1 MLAEYLI
8 QENSNMRR
16 DDFDILVAGP
26 DDVWDELW
34 VEIYYNND
42 IPVFIIQEG
51 IFYEAILY
59 KGDFEFMAL
68 PLSGLITA
76 LQEAKVFLPGNEE
89 AYMEVYYTNRELFD
103 STKKAYLDNCKIVET
118 LLGEVDI
125 LHNGILLAKLSSKEG
140 ESIVSF
146 YYHGEYIRL
155 PLEALQYLL
164 QEAKKLLL
172 VN

>member
-118 LLGEVDI
+118 PLGEVDI

-140 ESIVSF
+140 VSIVSF
-146 YYHGEYIRL
+146 YYHGENIRL
-155 PLEALQYLL
+155 PIEALQYLL
-164 QEAKKLLL
+164 HKAKKMLLG
-172 VN
+172 N

>member
-34 VEIYYNND
+34 VEIYYNYD

-118 LLGEVDI
+118 PLGEVDI

-140 ESIVSF
+140 GSIVSF
-146 YYHGEYIRL
+146 YYHGENIRL
-155 PLEALQYLL
+155 PIEALQYLL
-164 QEAKKLLL
+164 HEAKKMLLG
-172 VN
+172 N

>member
-1 MLAEYLI
+1 
-8 QENSNMRR
+8 MRR
-16 DDFDILVAGP
+16 EDFDILVAGP
-26 DDVWDELW
+26 DNVWDELW

-42 IPVFIIQEG
+42 IPVFIIQEE
-51 IFYEAILY
+51 IFYEAIFY
-59 KGDFEFMAL
+59 RGDSDIMIL
-68 PLSGLITA
+68 PLDRLITA

-89 AYMEVYYTNRELFD
+89 AYMEVYYTNRKLFD